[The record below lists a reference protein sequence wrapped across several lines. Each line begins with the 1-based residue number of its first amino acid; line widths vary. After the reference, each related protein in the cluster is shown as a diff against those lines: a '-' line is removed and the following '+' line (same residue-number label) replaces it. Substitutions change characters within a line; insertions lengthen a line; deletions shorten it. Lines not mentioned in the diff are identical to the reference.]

1 MITITQII
9 IAIAQSNNYGAL
21 KIDSITNVIGNDDA
35 AKITTSLLS
44 VNFKMIQPVLVNWS
58 AKFDQSHNKIF
69 K

>member
-9 IAIAQSNNYGAL
+9 IAIIAQSNNYGAL

-58 AKFDQSHNKIF
+58 AKFGSVP
-69 K
+69 